1 MYGLLLFVMVGAVV
15 WMAADAYHAGRSW
28 GSIISWVLGALL
40 VWLLVF
46 PWYLVN
52 RRTYAEERVCD
63 DSANHH
69 PAQWTRRA
77 TP

>member
-40 VWLLVF
+40 CGCSCSRGTSSIDG
-46 PWYLVN
+46 PT
-52 RRTYAEERVCD
+52 RKERVL
-63 DSANHH
+63 
-69 PAQWTRRA
+69 R
-77 TP
+77 